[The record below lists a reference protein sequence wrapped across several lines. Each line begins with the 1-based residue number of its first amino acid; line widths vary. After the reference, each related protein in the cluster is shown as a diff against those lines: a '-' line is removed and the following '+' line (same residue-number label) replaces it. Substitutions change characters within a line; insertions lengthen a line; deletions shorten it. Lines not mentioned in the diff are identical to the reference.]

1 MSQAR
6 PRFGWGHVNINVR
19 DLDRSVEFY
28 RKLGFDVFLPAIP
41 YLNLHDGPEGRPL
54 PEAAATALGINA
66 GTRGRACIMGLGAG
80 FPKLDLTEL
89 EDVRQTEPRRNSD
102 LGLVRICLASNDL
115 RGDVARLVEQGV
127 DFLSEPVEAY
137 NGMAEIAV
145 CIDPDGTLIELI
157 QVHLE
162 RWPSEGERT

>member
-1 MSQAR
+1 MSQAP

-19 DLDRSVEFY
+19 DLDRAVEFY

-41 YLNLHDGPEGRPL
+41 YLNLQDGPECRPL
-54 PEAAATALGINA
+54 PDAAATAFGVKG
-66 GTRGRACIMGLGAG
+66 GTRGRACIMELDAG

-89 EDVRQTEPRRNSD
+89 EDVQQTEPRRNSD

-115 RGDVARLVEQGV
+115 RADVARLAEQGI
-127 DFLSEPVEAY
+127 DFISEPVEAH

-145 CIDPDGTLIELI
+145 CVDPDGTLIELI

-162 RWPSEGERT
+162 RWSKDGERT